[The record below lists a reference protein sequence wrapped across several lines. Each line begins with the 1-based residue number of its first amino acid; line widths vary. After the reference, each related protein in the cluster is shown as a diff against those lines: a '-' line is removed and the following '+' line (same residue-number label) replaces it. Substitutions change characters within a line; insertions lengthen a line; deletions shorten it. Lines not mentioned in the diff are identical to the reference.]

1 MQESIEANHLDQVV
15 ARGPD
20 PMGVSVK
27 WQDYFHLIGYSAVSE
42 CLLGA
47 RDGAVNEIVPVL
59 LEASFWCM
67 GMSGDH
73 RKN

>member
-47 RDGAVNEIVPVL
+47 RY
-59 LEASFWCM
+59 SSWC
-67 GMSGDH
+67 
-73 RKN
+73 